1 MLIKES
7 AFEPVEA
14 ASSLRLR
21 EIEERLR
28 AERRSVTVALALK
41 SISADRWAEGCL
53 IKDSAY
59 DEKLNED
66 ELGRR
71 VSLYRRLRQLDDA
84 LRRLGYGIYGLC
96 SDCGEQIAANR
107 LLIDPAA
114 SLCLTCKSAS
124 DNSYNSRAL

>member
-7 AFEPVEA
+7 ALEPAEA
-14 ASSLRLR
+14 ASSLGWR

-28 AERRSVTVALALK
+28 NERRRVIVALTLK

-53 IKDSAY
+53 IQDSAY

-71 VSLYRRLRQLDDA
+71 VSLYRRLRRLDDA
-84 LRRLGYGIYGLC
+84 LRRLSYGIYGFC
-96 SDCGEQIAANR
+96 SECGEQIATNR

-124 DNSYNSRAL
+124 DNSCNSPAL